1 MAVAVMPEISRILV
15 PVDFSDCSD
24 AALEYAVFLAGGL
37 GASID
42 LLHAWHPPQDSSPFF
57 GQLAIADPRDGRHK
71 TLADFVEEQA
81 REALDRVLAR
91 LKERGIDVRESVL
104 VGGTPKRAIV
114 EAASRGDYHMV
125 IMGTHGRTGLSHV
138 LMGSVAEWVL
148 RHCTVPVLTVRATAR
163 RSGSGGSGEGEATGS
178 G

>member
-1 MAVAVMPEISRILV
+1 MMIAPMPEISRILV

-24 AALEYAVFLAGGL
+24 AALEYALFLAAEL

-42 LLHAWHPPQDSSPFF
+42 LLHAWHPPHDSSPFL

-71 TLADFVEEQA
+71 TLAEFVEEQA
-81 REALDRVLAR
+81 RDALAR
-91 LKERGIDVRESVL
+91 VVGHLQGRGVEVRESLL

-114 EAASRGDYHMV
+114 EAATRGEYHLV
-125 IMGTHGRTGLSHV
+125 IMGTHGRTGLAHV

-148 RHCTVPVLTVRATAR
+148 RHSAVPVLTVRATAR
-163 RSGSGGSGEGEATGS
+163 ANGAGSAGEDGASGGS
-178 G
+178 